1 MDKRCLT
8 LLTACTIM
16 CPDFGYGS
24 VWPASHA
31 TELTDQ
37 PLYLAS
43 PHSCSAALPKTIGF
57 TSMGAV
63 SRHSLDALAEF
74 GVTALGRPDL
84 ISGEGSRFMKTD
96 SFKGRDFLTTADYG
110 REEIETIIDVA
121 FHLKRKFALR
131 EPHRLLP
138 DMTLFMIFYG
148 MSLRT
153 RNSFEAGMT
162 QLGGHAHFLSPGEIY
177 TPALDDTV
185 REYRTES
192 VADVARVLSRMG
204 QGIAIRCFGK
214 AINWVYGAGQEVLEG
229 FAKWADIPVINMET
243 DIYHPCQGMADIL
256 TMKEKLGQLDGKKF
270 VMSWAYSPRSQ
281 KPLSVAHSALL
292 VASLMGMNVTVA
304 YPQGFDLDTNVMEKI
319 QANAEKCGRSV
330 DIVHDMKE
338 AVRGADV
345 VYAKNWTCRHCFPP
359 ETSAPQP
366 EEAQR
371 LFEANR
377 HWICNEEV
385 MGLAKSTAFYMHC
398 LPADRNFEVTS
409 AVMDGPRSAV
419 FDQAENRLHAQ
430 KAIMALTMG

>member
-1 MDKRCLT
+1 M
-8 LLTACTIM
+8 ACSIIYR
-16 CPDFGYGS
+16 DFGDGS

-31 TELTDQ
+31 KNLADQ
-37 PLYLAS
+37 PLNVAAL
-43 PHSCSAALPKTIGF
+43 HNCSAALPTNIGL
-57 TSMGAV
+57 TTMAVVSPRSPGASTGLGVMGP
-63 SRHSLDALAEF
+63 
-74 GVTALGRPDL
+74 GRPEL
-84 ISGEGSRFMKTD
+84 ISREGFRFMKTD
-96 SFKGRDFLTTADYG
+96 SFKGRDFLTTRDFN

-121 FHLKRKFALR
+121 LDLKRRFAIR

-177 TPALDDTV
+177 TPALDDKV

-192 VADVARVLSRMG
+192 VADVSRVLSRMG
-204 QGIAIRCFGK
+204 HGIAIRCFGQ
-214 AINWVYGAGQEVLEG
+214 AVNWVYGAGQEVLEG
-229 FAKWADIPVINMET
+229 FAKWADIPVINMESDT
-243 DIYHPCQGMADIL
+243 YHPCQGMADIL

-292 VASLMGMNVTVA
+292 LTSLMGMDVTVA
-304 YPQGFDLDTNVMEKI
+304 YPEGFDLDTNVMEKI
-319 QANAEKCGRSV
+319 RANAEKYGRSV
-330 DIVHDMKE
+330 EIVHDMKE

-345 VYAKNWTCRHCFPP
+345 VYAKNWTCRHFFPP

-366 EEAQR
+366 EEAQK

-377 HWICNEEV
+377 HWICDEEL

-409 AVMDGPRSAV
+409 AVMDGPQSAV

>member
-1 MDKRCLT
+1 
-8 LLTACTIM
+8 
-16 CPDFGYGS
+16 
-24 VWPASHA
+24 
-31 TELTDQ
+31 
-37 PLYLAS
+37 
-43 PHSCSAALPKTIGF
+43 
-57 TSMGAV
+57 
-63 SRHSLDALAEF
+63 
-74 GVTALGRPDL
+74 
-84 ISGEGSRFMKTD
+84 MKTD
-96 SFKGRDFLTTADYG
+96 SFKGRDFLTTADFG

-121 FHLKRKFALR
+121 LDLKRRFAVR
-131 EPHRLLP
+131 EPHRFLP

-204 QGIAIRCFGK
+204 HGIAIRCFGK
-214 AINWVYGAGQEVLEG
+214 AVDWVYGAGQEVLEG
-229 FAKWADIPVINMET
+229 FAKWADIPVINMES
-243 DIYHPCQGMADIL
+243 DIHHPCQGMADIL

-270 VMSWAYSPRSQ
+270 VMSWAYSPRAQ

-292 VASLMGMNVTVA
+292 LTSLMGMNVTIA
-304 YPQGFDLDTNVMEKI
+304 YPEGFDLDDNVME
-319 QANAEKCGRSV
+319 QVRANAERYGRSV
-330 DIVHDMKE
+330 EIVHDMKE

-345 VYAKNWTCRHCFPP
+345 VYVKNWTCRHFFPP

-366 EEAQR
+366 EEAQK
-371 LFEANR
+371 LFDGNR
-377 HWICNEEV
+377 HWICDEEL

-398 LPADRNFEVTS
+398 LPADRDFEVTS
-409 AVMDGPRSAV
+409 AVMDGPQSAV

>member
-1 MDKRCLT
+1 MR
-8 LLTACTIM
+8 
-16 CPDFGYGS
+16 
-24 VWPASHA
+24 
-31 TELTDQ
+31 
-37 PLYLAS
+37 
-43 PHSCSAALPKTIGF
+43 
-57 TSMGAV
+57 
-63 SRHSLDALAEF
+63 
-74 GVTALGRPDL
+74 
-84 ISGEGSRFMKTD
+84 TD
-96 SFKGRDFLTTADYG
+96 SLKGKDFLTIGDFN

-121 FHLKRKFALR
+121 LDLKRRFAVR

-162 QLGGHAHFLSPGEIY
+162 QLGGHAHYLSPGEIY
-177 TPALDDTV
+177 TPALDDEV

-204 QGIAIRCFGK
+204 DGIAIRCFGK
-214 AINWVYGAGQEVLEG
+214 AVDWNYGAGQHVLDG
-229 FAKWADIPVINMET
+229 FAKWSDIPVINMES

-256 TMKEKLGQLDGKKF
+256 TMREKLRHLEGKKF

-292 VASLMGMNVTVA
+292 VTSLLGMDISLA
-304 YPQGFDLDTNVMEKI
+304 YPEGFDLDPQIMAKVE
-319 QANAEKCGRSV
+319 ANSERYGGSV
-330 DIVHDMKE
+330 EIVHDMGK
-338 AVRGADV
+338 AARDADV
-345 VYAKNWTCRHCFPP
+345 IYAKNWTCRHCFPP
-359 ETSAPQP
+359 ETDTPQP
-366 EEAQR
+366 EEVQK

-377 HWICNEEV
+377 HWILDGEK
-385 MGLAKSTAFYMHC
+385 MKLAKRNAFYMHC

-409 AVMDGPRSAV
+409 GVMDGPQSAV